1 MRRLFHLQKTY
12 LEPRDRKMHNTKL
25 FIWYLRKD
33 LTQRERREREE
44 KGKIYTDPD
53 FLSKISAHHQLG
65 DAARWSEGQSIVSP
79 FLTEIEIG
87 REVL

>member
-1 MRRLFHLQKTY
+1 MK
-12 LEPRDRKMHNTKL
+12 
-25 FIWYLRKD
+25 
-33 LTQRERREREE
+33 
-44 KGKIYTDPD
+44 TDPD
-53 FLSKISAHHQLG
+53 FLSKVSADDQLG